1 MEREGLRA
9 RLAERLRAWREEIMT
24 KPDREAVRDFMS
36 EFVHDWGGEDEF
48 RAELRRAM
56 RPDPWRMGYVL
67 RSFEA
72 FMADPPRDGTL
83 AWLVEGYGNWG
94 VDHGTD
100 EKYLEILDRLLRI
113 LREEYAGVASPP
125 GPAAAG

>member
-1 MEREGLRA
+1 MRA
-9 RLAERLRAWREEIMT
+9 HFTERLRTWREEIMT
-24 KPDREAVRDFMS
+24 KPDWEAVRDFMG

-48 RAELRRAM
+48 RAELHRAM
-56 RPDPWRMGYVL
+56 RPDPWRMGYLL

-94 VDHGTD
+94 VDYGTD
-100 EKYLEILDRLLRI
+100 EKYIEILGYLLRI
-113 LREEYAGVASPP
+113 LREEYAAVEAERQACG
-125 GPAAAG
+125 